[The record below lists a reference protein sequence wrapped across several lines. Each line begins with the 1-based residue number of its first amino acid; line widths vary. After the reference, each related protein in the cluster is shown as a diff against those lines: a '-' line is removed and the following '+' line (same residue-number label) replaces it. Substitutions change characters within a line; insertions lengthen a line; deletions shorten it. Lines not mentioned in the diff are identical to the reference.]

1 MTTAKHDDDKAK
13 DWKADAV
20 PPPAPKVEKAKV
32 TLVNDAFHVRNDDEH
47 YPFTEMKPGQGFF
60 VPNEPNQT
68 TAQNAAKVHS
78 HIVAVND
85 LYSEVETDENGDEV
99 WEEVYVRTAKR
110 NADGTVA
117 LDAGGRPIVGHD
129 PISRPNLVY
138 SRHYILRQIAK
149 DDMIAGKKA
158 DADGVLV
165 ARLF

>member
-1 MTTAKHDDDKAK
+1 MSQALRG
-13 DWKADAV
+13 
-20 PPPAPKVEKAKV
+20 PAHGFCTQPARAAAPACAP
-32 TLVNDAFHVRNDDEH
+32 L
-47 YPFTEMKPGQGFF
+47 PFLLSPHHHIAASA
-60 VPNEPNQT
+60 T